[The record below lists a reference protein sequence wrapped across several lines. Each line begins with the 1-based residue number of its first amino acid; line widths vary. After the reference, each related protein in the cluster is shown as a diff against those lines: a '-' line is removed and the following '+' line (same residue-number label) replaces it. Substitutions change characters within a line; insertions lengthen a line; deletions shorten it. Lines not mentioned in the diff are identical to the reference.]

1 MRNSILLILLLHTV
15 GLSAQQ
21 PSGLW
26 ILTHVKA
33 LQPVYTMVEIDGAFE
48 LTGDEPQDSSFLYNS
63 GLMTIEFQKTNSA
76 ISHSWDGEEGWT
88 VKLDKETLYLY
99 GQRDT
104 LFGDYNKDRL
114 ILRSTL
120 DDRPTY
126 YNFSPFEEKRF
137 STPALLEESW
147 EIRSENS
154 LLKDLTIS
162 FTTDSSYQVASGKS
176 LNSQI
181 YFTYSLGKLAAIEY
195 DFPATSE
202 MGEGQELGT
211 IYFFKTRGGKVKG
224 IFYPVTDG
232 VTTPTKS
239 ELTLSKKVR

>member
-1 MRNSILLILLLHTV
+1 MCSTASIC
-15 GLSAQQ
+15 AQQ

-48 LTGDEPQDSSFLYNS
+48 LAGDEPQDSSFLYNS
-63 GLMTIEFQKTNSA
+63 GLMTIEFQKTNAA
-76 ISHSWDGEEGWT
+76 ISHSWDGEEGWS

-104 LFGDYNKDRL
+104 LFGDYNKGGL

-126 YNFSPFEEKRF
+126 YNFSPFEEKKF
-137 STPALLEESW
+137 SPPTLLEESW

-154 LLKDLTIS
+154 LLKDLKIS

-202 MGEGQELGT
+202 MGDGQELGT
-211 IYFFKTRGGKVKG
+211 IYLFKTRGGKIKG

-232 VTTPTKS
+232 VITPTKS

>member
-1 MRNSILLILLLHTV
+1 MLMCSTGGIC
-15 GLSAQQ
+15 AQQ
-21 PSGLW
+21 PTGLW

-33 LQPVYTMVEIDGAFE
+33 LQPIYTMVEIDGAFE
-48 LTGDEPQDSSFLYNS
+48 LTDDAPQDSSFLYNS
-63 GLMTIEFQKTNSA
+63 GLMTIEFQKTNAA
-76 ISHSWDGEEGWT
+76 ISHSWDGEEEWA

-104 LFGDYNKDRL
+104 LFGEYKKAGL

-120 DDRPTY
+120 DDRPTF

-137 STPALLEESW
+137 STPSLLQGSW
-147 EIRSENS
+147 EVRSENS
-154 LLKDLTIS
+154 LLKDLKIS

-176 LNSQI
+176 VNSQI

-195 DFPATSE
+195 DFPATSA

-211 IYFFKTRGGKVKG
+211 IYLFKTRGNKIKG
-224 IFYPVTDG
+224 IFYPITDG
-232 VTTPTKS
+232 TTTPTKS
-239 ELTLSKKVR
+239 VLTLSKKGR

>member
-1 MRNSILLILLLHTV
+1 MLMCSTGGV
-15 GLSAQQ
+15 CAQQ
-21 PSGLW
+21 PTGLW

-33 LQPVYTMVEIDGAFE
+33 LQPIYTMVEIDGAFE
-48 LTGDEPQDSSFLYNS
+48 LTDDAPQDSSFLYNS
-63 GLMTIEFQKTNSA
+63 GLMTIEFQKTNAA
-76 ISHSWDGEEGWT
+76 ISHSWDGEEEWA

-104 LFGDYNKDRL
+104 LFGEYKKAGL

-120 DDRPTY
+120 DDRPTF

-137 STPALLEESW
+137 STPSLLQGSW
-147 EIRSENS
+147 EVRSENS
-154 LLKDLTIS
+154 LLKDLKIS

-176 LNSQI
+176 VNSQI

-195 DFPATSE
+195 DFPATSA

-211 IYFFKTRGGKVKG
+211 IYLFKTRGNKIKG
-224 IFYPVTDG
+224 IFYPITDG
-232 VTTPTKS
+232 TTTPTKS
-239 ELTLSKKVR
+239 VLTLSKKGR